1 MMKQLVR
8 QIRDCETFLGDGK
21 LEPRNVEIE
30 TETPVRR
37 SIASNKNLEIGHVVE
52 DIDLMWI
59 RPGEGLPPGTE
70 HDIIGKTLTEKI
82 KEGELFSKQ
91 HFSNIKH
98 H

>member
-1 MMKQLVR
+1 MMKQLVK

-21 LEPRNVEIE
+21 LEPRKVEIE

-37 SIASNKNLEIGHVVE
+37 SIAANKNLEIGHVVE

-59 RPGEGLPPGTE
+59 RPGEGLPPGSE
-70 HDIIGKTLTEKI
+70 EDVIGKTLTGTI

>member
-1 MMKQLVR
+1 MMKQLVK

-59 RPGEGLPPGTE
+59 RPGEGLPPAPNT
-70 HDIIGKTLTEKI
+70 ILLEK
-82 KEGELFSKQ
+82 L
-91 HFSNIKH
+91 
-98 H
+98 